1 MQCRFSAGRAH
12 GRRNHLTT
20 AAQRVDTL
28 ALCARAAALDEV
40 LLDDTAL
47 VRRPSTAR
55 PRAGVTCTPFRVR
68 FAPDSLADY
77 DDFVVVQTG
86 KESYPLP
93 LAR

>member
-1 MQCRFSAGRAH
+1 
-12 GRRNHLTT
+12 
-20 AAQRVDTL
+20 
-28 ALCARAAALDEV
+28 
-40 LLDDTAL
+40 
-47 VRRPSTAR
+47 
-55 PRAGVTCTPFRVR
+55 VR